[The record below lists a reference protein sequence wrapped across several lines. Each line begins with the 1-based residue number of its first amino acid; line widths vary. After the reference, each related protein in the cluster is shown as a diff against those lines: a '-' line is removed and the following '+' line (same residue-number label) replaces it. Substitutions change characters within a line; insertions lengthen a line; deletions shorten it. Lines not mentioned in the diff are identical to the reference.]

1 MKNLLFLLIPVAILM
16 AVSCNDQH
24 KYVIIKTKYGNMK
37 AKLYNKTPKHR
48 DNFVKLVKKGYYDSL
63 LFHRV
68 IPGFMIQGG
77 DPESKNAKP
86 SERLGQGGPG
96 YTIPPEFDTSLFH
109 KKGALSAARKPDKM
123 NPEQRSSGSQFYIVQ
138 GKTYT
143 DVQLNQLERQ
153 KKNISFTDKQ
163 RELYKTVGCAPHLD
177 GGYTVFGQVVK
188 GLGVIDSIA
197 KQPTDRNDRP
207 KGEVRM
213 EIEMAD

>member
-1 MKNLLFLLIPVAILM
+1 MKKLLFLFIPIAILM
-16 AVSCNDQH
+16 TVSCNDQH
-24 KYVIIKTKYGNMK
+24 KYVLIETEYGTMK

-68 IPGFMIQGG
+68 IPEFMIQGG

-86 SERLGQGGPG
+86 GERLGQGGPG

-123 NPEQRSSGSQFYIVQ
+123 NPEQRSSGSQFYVVQ

-153 KKNISFTDKQ
+153 KDISFTDKQ
-163 RELYKTVGCAPHLD
+163 REIYKTKGGAPHLD
-177 GGYTVFGQVVK
+177 GGYTVFGQVVE

-197 KQPTDRNDRP
+197 KLQTDQYNRP
-207 KGEVRM
+207 KKDVRM
-213 EIEMAD
+213 YMEMAN